1 MIQMT
6 RPEWP
11 GGRRILWL
19 LVSTGGVFALL
30 ILAAFES
37 LSFHWTRIGVG
48 PYLVVEYVRPNG
60 PGERAGIQPGDRIL
74 RIGDRRVYTRNHY
87 ELILHT
93 QKVGKPYKLTVQ
105 RGSEILNLEVTG
117 EPDPDQITVLIL
129 PIIGIAFLSIGSIVG
144 FFRFH
149 DLTSRL
155 FFWLSYVLAM
165 SYGFVYGRSPIFS
178 LLSFA
183 GFMVPS
189 LAVHLALV
197 FPVHRPWA
205 DKTWIRVL
213 LYLPAVVLIL
223 LSILTSV
230 GILRV
235 ELFYARHFIEEYEV
249 IGAAIALLILIY
261 TTITARQPLIRQQVK
276 WIIWG
281 LSIAVLANGVYTVFE
296 RFGTLRNLI
305 DINLVNW
312 LTLVVP
318 LSFAFSIVRY
328 RLFDVD
334 TVINRTIVYTI
345 VVVSVLVLYMFSIQL
360 LQAVGLDVYY
370 DNPGFITILV
380 ILVSVLLDPLRQQIQ
395 RIVDRVMY
403 RRRPDYRQVMQE
415 MSREIVSTIDL
426 NRLLTFI
433 LERLYQVTQSE
444 RIAIFL
450 LDERQGGY
458 QVVATLG
465 NVAPVTLLAPEHPVV
480 RALHKQQTL
489 LQMPD
494 VVADE
499 TEVADEIE
507 RFMHRAGL
515 VLCLPLRTGDQLRG
529 WIGLGIR
536 ERGELY
542 ALDERHFL
550 LMLAEQAAIAIH
562 NALLYRRSQEQAR
575 QLEILHH
582 IDSILTSTLE
592 LDVLVRNFL
601 TQVVEI
607 LGVEAASLLLC
618 DPDREVLVFRGAVG
632 PGHDVLSGTSI
643 SLHSR
648 SIASWVAD
656 TGQPVLSN
664 DVRSDSRWYSEID
677 RLIGFTTRQLIGVPI
692 LQREQVIGVIEI
704 LNRRDGKPFTG
715 NDLDLGMM
723 LARQISMAIEN
734 AQLYAST
741 DKALTTRVHE
751 LATMQEIDRQLN
763 GKLDFDRVIRLTLQW
778 AIKLTASD
786 AGFIGLVEDRSEGRQ
801 VVISA
806 AEGYPTVVE
815 GCVGSLR
822 QGMLGQVFDQANP
835 INVAQVVEPDVCWP
849 QRPSVHSRLVAPIMY
864 EEQVI
869 GVISLESD
877 KPQHYSA
884 QEETMI
890 VRLADHAAIAIE
902 NAFLYRELERAN
914 QSKSEFVELVAHELK
929 APMTIIKGYA
939 ELLQMSLNESAAEES
954 KLLGTIVANV
964 ERMQVLIK
972 ELLELAQLESSA
984 VKLDRSPL
992 PMHLVLAEAITGLR
1006 GMIDEYGIQ
1015 LAMNVP
1021 AELPYVY
1028 ADQVRLGQ
1036 ILTNLISNA
1045 IKYTP
1050 AGKSVLISA
1059 EVCDS
1064 PDDEMG
1070 GQRYVRCSVCDQ
1082 GIGISEEDQAK
1093 LFSRFFRANHPYV
1106 RKRPGTGL
1114 GLSIAKMLVELH
1126 QGQIGFSSELGQG
1139 STFWFTIPVAEWKA
1153 QAVMANAS

>member
-19 LVSTGGVFALL
+19 LISTGGVFALL

-48 PYLVVEYVRPNG
+48 PYLVVEYVRPNS
-60 PGERAGIQPGDRIL
+60 PGERAGVRPGDRIL
-74 RIGDRRVYTRNHY
+74 QVGDRPVYTRNHY

-93 QKVGKPYKLTVQ
+93 QKVGEPYKLTVQ

-129 PIIGIAFLSIGSIVG
+129 PIIGIAFLSIGCIVG

-178 LLSFA
+178 ILSFA

-205 DKTWIRVL
+205 DKTWVKIL
-213 LYLPAVVLIL
+213 LYLPGVILVL

-249 IGAAIALLILIY
+249 IGAAIALIILIY

-296 RFGTLRNLI
+296 KFEALRNLI

-345 VVVSVLVLYMFSIQL
+345 VVVSVLVFYMFSIQL

-458 QVVATLG
+458 QEVATLG
-465 NVAPVTLLAPEHPVV
+465 GVAPSVLFAAEHPVV
-480 RALHKQQTL
+480 RALYRQQEL

-499 TEVADEIE
+499 TEGADEIE
-507 RFMHRAGL
+507 RFMHRARL
-515 VLCLPLRTGDQLRG
+515 VLCLPLLTSDQLLG
-529 WIGLGIR
+529 WIGLGVR
-536 ERGELY
+536 TRGELY

-550 LMLAEQAAIAIH
+550 LTLAEQAAIAIH
-562 NALLYRRSQEQAR
+562 NALLYRRSQEQTR
-575 QLEILHH
+575 QLEILHR

-601 TQVVEI
+601 IQVVEI

-618 DPDREVLVFRGAVG
+618 DPDREVLVFQGAVG
-632 PGHDVLSGTSI
+632 PRHDMLSGTSI
-643 SLHSR
+643 PLHSR
-648 SIASWVAD
+648 SIAAWVAD
-656 TGQPVLSN
+656 TGRPVLSN

-692 LQREQVIGVIEI
+692 FKREQVIGVIEI

-715 NDLDLGMM
+715 DDLDLGMM

-786 AGFIGLVEDRSEGRQ
+786 AGFIGLVEDRSSRQ

-815 GCVGSLR
+815 GCVWLSR
-822 QGMLGQVFDQANP
+822 QGMLGQVFDQVNP
-835 INVAQVVEPDVCWP
+835 INLAQVVELDVCWP
-849 QRPSVHSRLVAPIMY
+849 TKSSTRSRLVAPIMY

-869 GVISLESD
+869 GVINLESD
-877 KPQHYSA
+877 KPQHYGV
-884 QEETMI
+884 QEETVI

-939 ELLQMSLNESAAEES
+939 ELLQMSLDESSAEET

-1006 GMIDEYGIQ
+1006 GMVDEYGVQ
-1015 LAMNVP
+1015 LAVDVP
-1021 AELPYVY
+1021 SELPYVY

-1139 STFWFTIPVAEWKA
+1139 STFWFTIPVAEWEP
-1153 QAVMANAS
+1153 QAVVANAS